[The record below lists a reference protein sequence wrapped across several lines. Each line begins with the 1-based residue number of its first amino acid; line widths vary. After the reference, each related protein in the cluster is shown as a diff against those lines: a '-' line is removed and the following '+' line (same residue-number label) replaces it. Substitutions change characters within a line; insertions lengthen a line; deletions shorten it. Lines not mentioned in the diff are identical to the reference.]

1 MTKDYLDQR
10 ASLCMLIKLI
20 DENNG
25 SIDINTDKVKRAFN
39 DDDNIV
45 KLEYVDGSTAL
56 AADADYKTLD
66 DAIKKWIENN
76 SKKFRKIM
84 LEHFQKMANGE
95 I

>member
-39 DDDNIV
+39 DTKDIV
-45 KLEYVDGSTAL
+45 KLEYTDGTIGL
-56 AADADYKTLD
+56 AVDADYETLD
-66 DAIKKWIENN
+66 AANKKWIENN
-76 SKKFRKIM
+76 SEKFREIM
-84 LEHFQKMANGE
+84 FEHFREMANNE
-95 I
+95 V